1 MLLKLI
7 HRYTCKEILN
17 ISNLHNN
24 KVVLGR
30 HFLDIGYM
38 QENDYNFRFVSGYIG
53 NHYCRERLWTI
64 CRLSTINIQ
73 EIKPHMFIPPPAVI
87 NTFKSRK
94 LQSTIKN
101 ISFHACVNTMNC
113 RFALCVLNMMPKSF
127 SAIVIPNVTG
137 YKSKIV
143 IVFLQ

>member
-1 MLLKLI
+1 MI
-7 HRYTCKEILN
+7 SNYRGSTFIVHYTCN
-17 ISNLHNN
+17 VHD
-24 KVVLGR
+24 VL
-30 HFLDIGYM
+30 YVCM
-38 QENDYNFRFVSGYIG
+38 QHDGQYGI
-53 NHYCRERLWTI
+53 HTI

-101 ISFHACVNTMNC
+101 ISLHACVNTMNC

-143 IVFLQ
+143 IVFLHVSNVQKMSSQYDLVVM